1 MTNNKSLF
9 ARIPFS
15 GIAIPLI
22 VSTTFWYSNMNRL
35 PYEDALPTIAIFIAI
50 WAGITAVLRL
60 VAGSLIRAGLMSAI
74 GAVYAL
80 YVPEMIRTIAHWN
93 WALTFSMSRLTMD

>member
-60 VAGSLIRAGLMSAI
+60 VAGS
-74 GAVYAL
+74 
-80 YVPEMIRTIAHWN
+80 
-93 WALTFSMSRLTMD
+93 